1 MLHHNIDVL
10 ESRDVLS
17 DHHQQPRYSIAAN
30 VRILLQRVACSAMGH
45 CRSSGRAFRLQL
57 ICIADLYQY

>member
-10 ESRDVLS
+10 ESRDFLS

-30 VRILLQRVACSAMGH
+30 VRILLQRVVRRHAALWAIAAVQVEHFVCS
-45 CRSSGRAFRLQL
+45 
-57 ICIADLYQY
+57 